1 MTPGRRREVVEEL
14 RGTWKVSIRR
24 ACSAVQAQ
32 RSSFFYKSRR
42 PDRAPLTTRI
52 KEIAETRVRYG
63 YRRIHVLLRREGW
76 LVNVK
81 LVNRLYRE
89 MSLQLRNK
97 SPKRKVKAKLR
108 EGREAPAGR
117 NDVWAMD
124 FVHDQLFDAT
134 KVRVL
139 TILDAFTRFS
149 PVIEPR
155 FTWRGSCVVEAL
167 ERACRQHGF
176 PRTIRVDQ
184 GPEFISKDLDLWAY
198 RRGVILDFSRP
209 GKPTDNAY
217 IESLNGK
224 FRAECLNVHWFTSLD
239 EMHRICEDWRRD
251 YNEVRP
257 HSAIGNKPP
266 MSLMNCSG
274 PHGPA

>member
-1 MTPGRRREVVEEL
+1 MVNFVRTCFQ
-14 RGTWKVSIRR
+14 VSIRR
-24 ACSAVQAQ
+24 ACRAVPAC
-32 RSSFFYKSRR
+32 
-42 PDRAPLTTRI
+42 RASYHYRTKRADQSILRKRI
-52 KEIAETRVRYG
+52 REIAETRVRYG

-76 LVNVK
+76 PVNVK

-108 EGREAPAGR
+108 EDRQEPIRR

-124 FVHDQLFDAT
+124 FVHDQLFDGRKA
-134 KVRVL
+134 RVL
-139 TILDAFTRFS
+139 TMVDAFTRFATA
-149 PVIEPR
+149 IEAR
-155 FTWRGSCVVEAL
+155 FNWRGATVVDVL
-167 ERACRQHGF
+167 ERVCRDTGY

-198 RRGVILDFSRP
+198 RRGVVLDFSRP

-224 FRAECLNVHWFTSLD
+224 FRAECLNAHWFTSIE
-239 EMHRICEDWRRD
+239 EMRRICEDWRRD

-257 HSAIGNKPP
+257 HSALGNKPP
-266 MSLMNCSG
+266 MALMNCSG
-274 PHGPA
+274 HHGPS